1 MEKIALTAKERKE
14 IEQLIEKVFSLLE
27 IEGTFALEEQEDILE
42 VMMETKDTGI
52 VIGYHG
58 EVLESLQLILSL
70 AIAKKLGRFVRVS
83 IEVDGYKKN
92 RTEYLHNLAMQVKEK
107 ALSENKE
114 QVLSALK
121 SWERRI
127 IHLYLQND
135 EQVTS
140 ESEGEGKERVL
151 GSDHVP
157 ADGIPVGFHGR
168 SRGLHCVRGAQR
180 TANSGAVREA
190 RGGTQGDGRAVNSFA
205 ATSEC
210 RRGYASDFRVIDLDA
225 AADDRL
231 RDAEQ
236 SLFRGSVPDAGVGGA
251 ALHPPVCRRHHFLRL
266 LLCVDRVQPR
276 RGLREHAEVWRV
288 HSRYPAWQ
296 ENVGLHQ

>member
-1 MEKIALTAKERKE
+1 MEKIALTVKERKE

-135 EQVTS
+135 DQVTS
-140 ESEGEGKERVL
+140 ESEGEGKDRVL
-151 GSDHVP
+151 VIKP
-157 ADGIPVGFHGR
+157 
-168 SRGLHCVRGAQR
+168 
-180 TANSGAVREA
+180 RE
-190 RGGTQGDGRAVNSFA
+190 
-205 ATSEC
+205 
-210 RRGYASDFRVIDLDA
+210 
-225 AADDRL
+225 
-231 RDAEQ
+231 
-236 SLFRGSVPDAGVGGA
+236 
-251 ALHPPVCRRHHFLRL
+251 
-266 LLCVDRVQPR
+266 
-276 RGLREHAEVWRV
+276 
-288 HSRYPAWQ
+288 
-296 ENVGLHQ
+296 